1 MVGRSYHRKAQPSFA
16 SEAQKQQ
23 DKCLRELQ
31 KLQREAKREIS
42 ALNEVWRGQCFRLQ
56 GSRV

>member
-1 MVGRSYHRKAQPSFA
+1 MVGPSYHRKAQPSFA
-16 SEAQKQQ
+16 SEAQKHQ

-42 ALNEVWRGQCFRLQ
+42 ALNEVRRCHRCRLQ